1 MKKTIRKTVLLTAS
15 IAVMLFVS
23 CEDYIDV
30 NKDPNN
36 PEVSELTPD
45 NILPGAQTTTATTFG
60 TRMNQ
65 LGNIM
70 SVSWSANATDF
81 ISPLDDEF
89 RYNFTTTFYDDIW
102 DNLYQRTA
110 NFSHIER
117 YEDGKN
123 WDYHKAIS
131 KVLKSFYFQYLVD
144 LYGDLPYTE
153 IHRGTEILFPK
164 YDDDMATYRV
174 LIAEL
179 DEAID
184 LIDNTDDTTVRSVE
198 TFDVMM
204 QGNMQKWKRFANTLK
219 LRILLRQSQLGD
231 APTQT
236 YLTQEFNNLQNSG
249 AQFLAANENV
259 TINPGYL
266 NSDGKQNPF
275 YAIYGRDPQGDP
287 TSTYRLIGP
296 SKFTADF
303 LRGLLPGRSVADPR
317 RLRLFQS
324 RTAGSTT
331 ITGVLQGA
339 SSGRPSYLGPGIIKN
354 SNQDMIIMQSAESLF
369 LQAEAVQRGYLSG
382 DAKALFESGIGA
394 SFTLLQVPNPPFP
407 SPAAIDLYITA
418 SSGVNTIGWN
428 GSANK
433 IEAII
438 TQKWIANNCINGIE
452 SWIELTRTGF
462 PSGLPLPLTT
472 NSATK
477 PIRLLYPAS
486 EYSGNTNNV
495 PNQTTADAFNS
506 PVFWDN

>member
-1 MKKTIRKTVLLTAS
+1 MYKMKKAIRKITIFS
-15 IAVMLFVS
+15 IIATFFVS

-30 NKDPNN
+30 NKDPNS

-65 LGNIM
+65 LGNLM

-81 ISPLDDEF
+81 TSPFINEF
-89 RYNFTTTFYDDIW
+89 KYNVTTTFYDDIW
-102 DNLYQRTA
+102 DNLYQRTS
-110 NFSHIER
+110 NFSHIEK
-117 YEDGKN
+117 YQDGQN
-123 WDYHKAIS
+123 WDHHRAIA
-131 KVLKSFYFQYLVD
+131 KIMKSFYFQYLVD
-144 LYGDLPYTE
+144 LYGDLPYTQ
-153 IHRGTEILFPK
+153 IHNSTDFLFPK
-164 YDDDMATYRV
+164 YDDDKATYRL
-174 LIAEL
+174 LITQL
-179 DEAID
+179 DDAIN
-184 LIDNTDDTTVRSVE
+184 LIDNTDDTTVRSVVA
-198 TFDVMM
+198 FDVMM
-204 QGNMQKWKRFANTLK
+204 HGDMPKWKRFANTLK
-219 LRILLRQSQLGD
+219 LRILLRQSQLAD
-231 APTQT
+231 ADTQT
-236 YLTQEFNNLQNSG
+236 YLTQQFANLQNSG
-249 AQFLAANENV
+249 AQFLAANEDV

-275 YAIYGRDPQGDP
+275 YATYGRDPQGDA
-287 TSTYRLIGP
+287 TSTNNLVGP

-303 LRGLLPGRSVADPR
+303 LRGLLPGRSVVDPR
-317 RLRLFQS
+317 RLRLYTS

-331 ITGVLQGA
+331 ITGVAQGA
-339 SSGRPSYLGPGIIKN
+339 STGRPSRLGPAIIKG

-369 LQAEAVQRGYLSG
+369 LQAEAAQRGYLAG
-382 DAKALFESGIGA
+382 NAQALFENGINA
-394 SFTLLQVPNPPFP
+394 SFAILGSTPTE
-407 SPAAIDLYITA
+407 AANYITL
-418 SSGVNTIGWN
+418 SQGVNTVGWT

-462 PSGLPLPLTT
+462 PSGMPLPLTT
-472 NSATK
+472 NSATR

-495 PNQTTADAFNS
+495 PNQTAADAFTS